1 MSHPFSSTFDALQAH
16 FTKKGTQKEARSS
29 GVAPGASPPVEDAA
43 SGQTPKYSSHHSA
56 LMGPRPVQH
65 VPAQHGCSEKDS
77 PFQPSTQP
85 EARGVTATFA
95 GPTAPTI
102 SDLGSSKMVVDSP
115 NHPQPSVS
123 HSNPGKPSS
132 LDRNMP
138 SSETTIDN
146 IDSNQVLSGPS
157 PGPRGANSPYHNL
170 DFATGMSTTPSH
182 VAPTAYGSMDG
193 VSFAVQAPNPAG
205 SQSSN
210 PLALNANQPLSTE
223 GQTTPMDIVI
233 DPLLQ
238 QQNKLKQLQDAQQKD
253 TRPDE
258 QGADEFN
265 QALQVSFNVEGN
277 LGDTAGR
284 NIQPDNLFENG
295 ARGLGQP
302 PTRGRARVT
311 KKRGPRKAAEPTGDV
326 KLRLNMASE
335 AYVQGRIDDA
345 IKLVE
350 DAIRINAEIHRAW
363 ILLAQLFEER
373 GELKKRL
380 TAQICAAQ
388 LEPKDVDAWLST
400 AQEAVALRD
409 IYPDDADELTRQAI
423 FCYSAALRAD
433 VESKSARH
441 GRAALSL
448 DRGYIKG
455 AAKDY
460 AFLVDRLF
468 YDVYALRGLAETSV
482 LLAENSKRKQPVHTP
497 ETSIA
502 AYRRCVSHFRKNGID
517 PEYPFDWEDIYIIVD
532 LLAYIKAFKEAIYE
546 LKSLARWLL
555 NRSEESFWDEWVD
568 DDREWDADSSRRL
581 EVREFREGQYHDTSY
596 GNGLPLQLRVKL
608 GVCRLELYQEDE
620 AMRHFEW
627 LDPNSGRATELLSEY
642 SHLVLEAAS
651 ALYDKNKYSL
661 ALGFYE
667 PLWDVPDALDANALL
682 KAGRCYLSLGDKRQA
697 EECFTAAIDVDE
709 LNYQPCIDA
718 RLELARMYEAARE
731 DREAYILVS
740 EAIKLQEAQEEEE
753 PLDGDMDANAD
764 EEDEDMDEEEFD
776 PSSMSLDPKPRGKQQ
791 QKKKP
796 SRRVA
801 GIRSDKPKP
810 KAQRPLRSL
819 QPRVPR
825 QRPRVFGLSEEVQK
839 EEERRAA
846 ELASH
851 WQTVRASRHEPRSS
865 DDGPSQ
871 SFISAAGAL
880 IDDFRSYKDF
890 YSWDKYLSHLGIKQA
905 EQKLVTRNRNLVE
918 MAERL
923 SHNLA
928 PGESGPIK
936 PTSEKFAIGYR
947 GVPFSEWL
955 DLFLEYA
962 MGLAHYGRFQ
972 DSYKVCESARDAV
985 VFSNSKEDLFLIH
998 VTWAGRDEEICI
1010 AMARYFTSK
1019 YQFDTDAFRMF
1030 SALSRLCPSP
1040 ASWYASGPVQKF
1052 LLRQIRIMDTTL
1064 RPRLASGEESPGEDR
1079 APEQTTYP
1087 GKELDAT
1094 LLMLY
1099 GHVLFI
1105 SNSFTYAL
1113 NYLLRALSI
1122 DPSNTMIAL
1131 SIGQC
1136 YIQDGLKRQ
1145 SDNRQYLLAQGFAFL
1160 HRYYEARLL
1169 AASSSEGAMEGAAT
1183 KNPNPAALRQEAHY
1197 NLARTYHGVGIPHLA
1212 AEYYRRALL
1221 EEVPGEEN
1229 GGGDDE
1235 GGAIMG
1241 SQDLSREAAFNLQQL
1256 CLAGGDMEA
1265 VRALGER
1272 FLVI

>member
-16 FTKKGTQKEARSS
+16 FTKKATQTEARFND
-29 GVAPGASPPVEDAA
+29 VAPGAPPPVEDAA
-43 SGQTPKYSSHHSA
+43 SDQMPKYSSHHPA
-56 LMGPRPVQH
+56 MMGPRPVQH
-65 VPAQHGCSEKDS
+65 VPAQHAGSEKNS
-77 PFQPSTQP
+77 PFQPSTQH
-85 EARGVTATFA
+85 EAWYVTATFA
-95 GPTAPTI
+95 RPIPPTT
-102 SDLGSSKMVVDSP
+102 SDLGSSEMVVDSP
-115 NHPQPSVS
+115 NHPQLSGS
-123 HSNPGKPSS
+123 HLNPGRPSS
-132 LDRNMP
+132 LDHNMP
-138 SSETTIDN
+138 SSETSIDN
-146 IDSNQVLSGPS
+146 IDSDQVPPGSSPS
-157 PGPRGANSPYHNL
+157 LRGANPPYHNL
-170 DFATGMSTTPSH
+170 GFATGISTTTSH
-182 VAPTAYGSMDG
+182 VAPTADASMDG
-193 VSFAVQAPNPAG
+193 VRFVIQAPNPAG
-205 SQSSN
+205 SRSSN
-210 PLALNANQPLSTE
+210 PLAVNANQQLGTE

-238 QQNKLKQLQDAQQKD
+238 QQNKLKQLQDAQEKD
-253 TRPDE
+253 TRPE
-258 QGADEFN
+258 ERGGDEFN
-265 QALQVSFNVEGN
+265 QALQVSFNIEGS
-277 LGDTAGR
+277 LGNTTGR
-284 NIQPDNLFENG
+284 HIQPGSHHENG
-295 ARGLGQP
+295 ARGSGQP
-302 PTRGRARVT
+302 PTRGRARVP

-482 LLAENSKRKQPVHTP
+482 LLAEN
-497 ETSIA
+497 
-502 AYRRCVSHFRKNGID
+502 N
-517 PEYPFDWEDIYIIVD
+517 PEYPFDWEDVYIIVD
-532 LLAYIKAFKEAIYE
+532 LLAYIKEFKGAIYE

-555 NRSEESFWDEWVD
+555 NRSEESFWDECVG

-581 EVREFREGQYHDTSY
+581 EVHEFREGQYPDTSY
-596 GNGLPLQLRVKL
+596 GNGLPLQLRAKL
-608 GVCRLELYQEDE
+608 GVCRLELDQEDE

-627 LDPNSGRATELLSEY
+627 LDPTSGRVTELLSEY

-667 PLWDVPDALDANALL
+667 PLWDVPGALDANALL

-753 PLDGDMDANAD
+753 PLDDDLDVNAE
-764 EEDEDMDEEEFD
+764 EEDEDMDEEEFG

-791 QKKKP
+791 QRKKP

-801 GIRSDKPKP
+801 GIRPEKPKP
-810 KAQRPLRSL
+810 KVQRPLRSL

-865 DDGPSQ
+865 EDGPSQ
-871 SFISAAGAL
+871 SFMSAAGAL

-923 SHNLA
+923 SHT

-972 DSYKVCESARDAV
+972 DAYKVCESARDAV

-998 VTWAGRDEEICI
+998 VAWAACALRGRDEEICI

-1064 RPRLASGEESPGEDR
+1064 RPRLASGAESPGEDR

-1169 AASSSEGAMEGAAT
+1169 AASSSEGATGGAT
-1183 KNPNPAALRQEAHY
+1183 TKKKNPNPAALRQEAHY

-1221 EEVPGEEN
+1221 EEVPGKEN
-1229 GGGDDE
+1229 GRGGDED
-1235 GGAIMG
+1235 GGIMG

-1256 CLAGGDMEA
+1256 CLAGGDMET
-1265 VRALGER
+1265 VRALGDR

>member
-16 FTKKGTQKEARSS
+16 FTKKATRTEARSS
-29 GVAPGASPPVEDAA
+29 GVPPGASPPVGDAA
-43 SGQTPKYSSHHSA
+43 SDQMPKHSSNHPA
-56 LMGPRPVQH
+56 TMEPRPVQH
-65 VPAQHGCSEKDS
+65 VPAQHRDLR
-77 PFQPSTQP
+77 
-85 EARGVTATFA
+85 EA
-95 GPTAPTI
+95 
-102 SDLGSSKMVVDSP
+102 DY
-115 NHPQPSVS
+115 S
-123 HSNPGKPSS
+123 H
-132 LDRNMP
+132 D
-138 SSETTIDN
+138 
-146 IDSNQVLSGPS
+146 
-157 PGPRGANSPYHNL
+157 H
-170 DFATGMSTTPSH
+170 H
-182 VAPTAYGSMDG
+182 VAPTADDSMDG
-193 VSFAVQAPNPAG
+193 VSFAVQTPNPAG
-205 SQSSN
+205 SQRSTPS
-210 PLALNANQPLSTE
+210 ALNANQAPGTE
-223 GQTTPMDIVI
+223 RQVTPMDIVI

-238 QQNKLKQLQDAQQKD
+238 QQNKLKQLQETQQKD
-253 TRPDE
+253 TRPE
-258 QGADEFN
+258 ERGAGEFN
-265 QALQVSFNVEGN
+265 QALQVSFNVEGS
-277 LGDTAGR
+277 LGHNTGSH
-284 NIQPDNLFENG
+284 IQPDSLFENG
-295 ARGLGQP
+295 TLGSGQP
-302 PTRGRARVT
+302 PTRGRARVP

-409 IYPDDADELTRQAI
+409 MYPDDADELARQAI

-482 LLAENSKRKQPVHTP
+482 LLAENSKRNQPVHTP
-497 ETSIA
+497 ETSIS
-502 AYRRCVSHFRKNGID
+502 AYRRCVSHFRDNGID
-517 PEYPFDWEDIYIIVD
+517 PEYPFDWEDVYIIVD
-532 LLAYIKAFKEAIYE
+532 LLAYVKEFKEAIYE
-546 LKSLARWLL
+546 LKSLSRWLL

-568 DDREWDADSSRRL
+568 DDREWDADSSRRS
-581 EVREFREGQYHDTSY
+581 EVHEFREGQYPDTSY
-596 GNGLPLQLRVKL
+596 GNGLPLQLRAKL
-608 GVCRLELYQEDE
+608 GVCRLELDQEDE

-627 LDPNSGRATELLSEY
+627 LDPNSGRVPELLSEY

-667 PLWDVPDALDANALL
+667 PLWNVPDALDANALL

-740 EAIKLQEAQEEEE
+740 EALKLQEAQEEEE
-753 PLDGDMDANAD
+753 PLDGDMDANGD
-764 EEDEDMDEEEFD
+764 EEDEDMDEEEFG
-776 PSSMSLDPKPRGKQQ
+776 PSSMSLDPKPRRKQQ

-801 GIRSDKPKP
+801 GIGPDKPKP
-810 KAQRPLRSL
+810 KGQRPLRSL

-851 WQTVRASRHEPRSS
+851 WQTVRASWHEPRSS
-865 DDGPSQ
+865 EEEPSQ

-880 IDDFRSYKDF
+880 VDDFRSYKDF

-905 EQKLVTRNRNLVE
+905 QQKLVTRNRNLVE

-923 SHNLA
+923 SHT

-936 PTSEKFAIGYR
+936 PTSERFAVGYR

-972 DSYKVCESARDAV
+972 DAYKVCESARDAV

-998 VTWAGRDEEICI
+998 VTWAACALRGRDEEICI

-1064 RPRLASGEESPGEDR
+1064 RPRLASGEESLGEDR
-1079 APEQTTYP
+1079 APEQTIYP

-1169 AASSSEGAMEGAAT
+1169 TASSSEGATERAT
-1183 KNPNPAALRQEAHY
+1183 TKKNPNPAALRQEAHY

-1221 EEVPGEEN
+1221 EEVPSEES
-1229 GGGDDE
+1229 GAGDDE
-1235 GGAIMG
+1235 GGVMMG

-1256 CLAGGDMEA
+1256 CLAGGDMET